1 MAKKITVNKD
11 NLEKERQ
18 AKFIQARLNNAVLT
32 EKERLEDE
40 GYEVPSTSLSVKGDN
55 REVWR
60 PEKYFAKFYM
70 GLLDTIAEEYGLSIE
85 EYGIILLLSK
95 YLNFES
101 NLLCD
106 EKGNPLRR
114 KDLEEILGCGHNA
127 VDKYMKLL
135 VEKGVFAKTKVKNS
149 THYYMNPYI
158 FYMGNRIDNTLVSIF
173 KNYTYSD

>member
-1 MAKKITVNKD
+1 MSKKIKVNKE

-32 EKERLEDE
+32 ERERLEDE
-40 GYEVPSTSLSVKGDN
+40 GYEVPSTSLSVKGDT
-55 REVWR
+55 REHWK

-70 GLLDTIAEEYGLSIE
+70 GLLDDIAENFGLSLE

-114 KDLEEILGCGHNA
+114 KDLEEILDRGHNA
-127 VDKYMKLL
+127 VDKYMKNL
-135 VEKGVFAKTKVKNS
+135 VDKGVFAKVKVKNS
-149 THYYMNPYI
+149 VHYYMNPYI
-158 FYMGNRIDNTLVSIF
+158 FYMGNRIDNTLLSIF
-173 KNYTYSD
+173 KNYSY